1 MVFVIESPARRDGGI
16 EHEWHQYLCP
26 SCFAETSSSTV
37 TFPVRCRNA
46 FIFDDRSVDLGLP
59 QMGFRHDPG
68 YRATMSGDDNCL
80 PALDVIE
87 KLGEVSLG
95 LRGLNF
101 AHNHL
106 TSHFD

>member
-1 MVFVIESPARRDGGI
+1 MASVLVPLVFCRDKLVDGDLSGALP
-16 EHEWHQYLCP
+16 Q
-26 SCFAETSSSTV
+26 CFY
-37 TFPVRCRNA
+37 
-46 FIFDDRSVDLGLP
+46 IGDRSVDLGLP

-80 PALDVIE
+80 PALNVIE
-87 KLGEVSLG
+87 KSGKVSLG

>member
-1 MVFVIESPARRDGGI
+1 MASVLVPLVFCRDKLVDGDLSGALP
-16 EHEWHQYLCP
+16 Q
-26 SCFAETSSSTV
+26 CFY
-37 TFPVRCRNA
+37 
-46 FIFDDRSVDLGLP
+46 IDYIDDRSVDLGLP

-95 LRGLNF
+95 PRGLNF
-101 AHNHL
+101 AHYHL